1 MKPPEILAMIEE
13 AAGTRMYEAKKQQE
27 EGNSSAGDTNK
38 PLKKTVAG
46 KIGAFLSPSL
56 NKKMPKEEKSLSPD
70 ETCESSDIAG

>member
-1 MKPPEILAMIEE
+1 MSLPPVRPPRLKK
-13 AAGTRMYEAKKQQE
+13 AKKQQE

-56 NKKMPKEEKSLSPD
+56 NKKMPKEDKSLSPD